1 MTPMQQQGPD
11 EDAAPSAARTAYEAK
26 LTKIEVGSGMDPQVI
41 RQQVHEITKGI
52 IGYDEDIEY
61 DMPLMESGLT
71 SNTAVVLRDQLVN
84 QLPGIPLPVTLIFD
98 YPSIQSMTELI
109 VENGE
114 KAAKKA
120 AKLKGLSAGVRDA
133 SPQSDRRLERQ

>member
-1 MTPMQQQGPD
+1 MGGGGG
-11 EDAAPSAARTAYEAK
+11 EAEPSAARGGYEAK
-26 LTKIEVGSGMDPQVI
+26 LTKIELGAGMDAAVI
-41 RQQVHEITKGI
+41 RNQVHEITKGI

-71 SNTAVVLRDQLVN
+71 SNTAVLLRDTLVQ
-84 QLPGIPLPVTLIFD
+84 QLPGVPLPVTLIFD
-98 YPSIQSMTELI
+98 YPSIQSMVELI

-120 AKLKGLSAGVRDA
+120 AKAALK
-133 SPQSDRRLERQ
+133 

>member
-1 MTPMQQQGPD
+1 MAQQQAAGGGGMNLQPIQQQGGG
-11 EDAAPSAARTAYEAK
+11 EAEAEPSAARGTYEAK
-26 LTKIEVGSGMDPQVI
+26 LTKIEVGATMDPAVL
-41 RQQVHEITKGI
+41 RNQVHEITKGI

-71 SNTAVVLRDQLVN
+71 SNTAVLLRDSLVQ
-84 QLPGIPLPVTLIFD
+84 QLPGVPLPVTLIFD

-120 AKLKGLSAGVRDA
+120 AKLANK
-133 SPQSDRRLERQ
+133 